1 MLGYGMMLPIVP
13 FYIER
18 KGGAESNWDCSPP
31 PPRQSVIS
39 FAPVWGA
46 VSDRVGRKPIL
57 TTGLLGYGIAMFLFG
72 LATKLWMLFVA
83 PALIGILLSAVLPS
97 FMAYIGESTTE
108 KDRGGGMGKMGA
120 AGFIF
125 DINVNYPFLSG
136 AAIQFMGFVIS
147 LVWVSQEGRE
157 TTHAGLQPPLAL

>member
-1 MLGYGMMLPIVP
+1 
-13 FYIER
+13 
-18 KGGAESNWDCSPP
+18 
-31 PPRQSVIS
+31 
-39 FAPVWGA
+39 
-46 VSDRVGRKPIL
+46 
-57 TTGLLGYGIAMFLFG
+57 
-72 LATKLWMLFVA
+72 MLFVA
-83 PALIGILLSAVLPS
+83 RGYNGIGILSSAVLPS
-97 FMAYIGESTTE
+97 STAYIGESTTE
-108 KDRGGGMGKMGA
+108 KARGGGMGKMGA

>member
-1 MLGYGMMLPIVP
+1 MQFI
-13 FYIER
+13 
-18 KGGAESNWDCSPP
+18 
-31 PPRQSVIS
+31 

-83 PALIGILLSAVLPS
+83 PALIGILSSAVLPS
-97 FMAYIGESTTE
+97 STAYIGESTTE
-108 KDRGGGMGKMGA
+108 KDRGVVGKMGA

-147 LVWVSQEGRE
+147 LVWISQEGRE